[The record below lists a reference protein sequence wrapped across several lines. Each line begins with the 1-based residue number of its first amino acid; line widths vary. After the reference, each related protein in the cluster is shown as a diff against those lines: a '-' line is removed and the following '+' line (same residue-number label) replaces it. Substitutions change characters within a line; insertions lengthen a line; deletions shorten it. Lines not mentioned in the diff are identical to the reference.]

1 MAWAKFLNAPFAE
14 LNAPKFDLPLK
25 EALAPVK
32 IRVPAVFSFKKV
44 FITSFANRNPPKQPV
59 SQLSLK

>member
-32 IRVPAVFSFKKV
+32 ISVQLFS
-44 FITSFANRNPPKQPV
+44 
-59 SQLSLK
+59 LSRRFL